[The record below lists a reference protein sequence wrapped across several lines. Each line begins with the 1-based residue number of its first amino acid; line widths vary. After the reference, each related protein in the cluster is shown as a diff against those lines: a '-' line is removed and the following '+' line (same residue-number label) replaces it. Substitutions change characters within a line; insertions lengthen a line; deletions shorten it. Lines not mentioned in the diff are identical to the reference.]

1 MSEKCAWI
9 FSPKKEWEEAKDL
22 ITTSLESGVKAILT
36 FEPKNNTI
44 IKKLG
49 IIQIISKSED
59 SDIYLVGNS
68 SEGDGNHSLEDD
80 MNKSKDFI
88 EAKKLKSEGK
98 TVCSYVEITDK
109 LHEQFAVKMG
119 EVSDYI
125 ILVTKD
131 WTVIPLENI
140 IAALHN
146 KNVKIIAAVN
156 SSEDAKV
163 AIETLEKGT
172 DGFIFEPESVE
183 QIKNMVQVLNDY
195 SNDTFNLQYATV
207 TNIKPLGSGD
217 RVCVDTTSIMRPGE
231 GMLIG
236 SYSKAMILVHS
247 ESIESE
253 YVSARPFR
261 VNAGPVQAYIMV
273 PNGKTRYLSELETGD
288 EVLIVNNKGQCRKT
302 IVGRCK
308 IEKRPLILI
317 EAVYNDMKIK
327 TLIQNAETIR
337 LVGDND
343 IPVSVTSLK
352 QGDKIKVYINEKAR
366 HFGMDINE
374 NIIEK

>member
-1 MSEKCAWI
+1 MSEKFAWI
-9 FSPKKEWEEAKDL
+9 FSPKSEWEDAKDL
-22 ITTSLESGVKAILT
+22 ITTSLESGIKGILT
-36 FEPKNNTI
+36 FDSKNNSK

-49 IIQIISKSED
+49 IIQIISKNDD

-68 SEGDGNHSLEDD
+68 SEGDGTHSLDND
-80 MNKSKDFI
+80 LNKSKDFI
-88 EAKKLKSEGK
+88 EAQKLKSEGK
-98 TVCSYVEITDK
+98 VVCSYIEITDK

-131 WTVIPLENI
+131 WTIIPLENI

-146 KNVKIIAAVN
+146 KNVKIVAAVK

-172 DGFIFEPESVE
+172 DGFIFEPENID
-183 QIKNMVQVLNDY
+183 QIKNMVQVLNNY

-253 YVSARPFR
+253 YVAARPFR

-308 IEKRPLILI
+308 IETRPLLLI
-317 EAVYNDMKIK
+317 EAVYNDINIK

-352 QGDKIKVYINEKAR
+352 QGDKIKVYINDKAR